1 MECKYCKIDENL
13 LIKRFDSWNVLIN
26 SNQYFLGRQS
36 ISLKRRVEEL
46 TDITNLERDE
56 LFYIM
61 KKSKD
66 IVTNLFDAN
75 LFNYFVA
82 ENITKHLHIHLIP
95 RYNHSVN
102 FEGYLFKDELCGKNH
117 SFYPRDF
124 KIDENLL
131 EKIKNKII
139 EKL

>member
-66 IVTNLFDAN
+66 NQSLIL
-75 LFNYFVA
+75 LP
-82 ENITKHLHIHLIP
+82 IHLASSIMLISIAHDIAQTFAALVYP
-95 RYNHSVN
+95 NKAIAIHNSQTPFHPARSYESHHAPIRISVW
-102 FEGYLFKDELCGKNH
+102 
-117 SFYPRDF
+117 
-124 KIDENLL
+124 
-131 EKIKNKII
+131 
-139 EKL
+139 